1 MYDHE
6 SFLKKLTIVMT
17 DGLIVHDHEFTIIDM
32 NAAAERIFGIRAE
45 EIIGKKFL
53 TDASRFLKNKRAPT
67 PRTPYATAVI
77 QVHAPQP
84 DVTASN
90 KTIPKNP
97 KAKLP
102 NTPNRLEN
110 GIIVASIGS
119 KFGGRKG
126 IRRKRKNT
134 TQPSRKLNRPAGIQN
149 IQKN

>member
-1 MYDHE
+1 MP
-6 SFLKKLTIVMT
+6 KL
-17 DGLIVHDHEFTIIDM
+17 
-32 NAAAERIFGIRAE
+32 
-45 EIIGKKFL
+45 KKFL

-84 DVTASN
+84 EVTASN

-102 NTPNRLEN
+102 NSPNRFEN

-119 KFGGRKG
+119 KFGGRNG
-126 IRRKRKNT
+126 IKRKRKTT
-134 TQPSRKLNRPAGIQN
+134 TQPSANFSQPVVNSSFIDNDL
-149 IQKN
+149 